1 MKDVLLILFKDKVFP
16 NLLSLGKE
24 IEERLSLKV
33 AVFASEVPKEE
44 LEKVLK
50 NFRSF
55 EIISET
61 DEFLEV
67 IERVDPYLVLL
78 PRPRISPLVHAFK
91 KPWSEALVEE
101 TDRWNFLLVWED
113 TERIKSA
120 LVYTDRANCFEG
132 YLKGVYKFLTNWGL
146 EFKFVTVFDEEAVDI
161 LIEREYPE
169 EEAKEILGKIFE
181 DYISSIR
188 KCIKE
193 KIGLEE
199 VDLIP
204 LKGDTIRSLDFF
216 AVKHK
221 WDLVIL
227 PHSVRNKSDFV
238 ESLQTSLGLFSQELF
253 V

>member
-1 MKDVLLILFKDKVFP
+1 MEGVLLILFKDKVFP
-16 NLLSLGKE
+16 NLLSLGRE
-24 IEERLSLKV
+24 IAERLSLKV
-33 AVFASEVPKEE
+33 SVFASEVPKGE
-44 LEKVLK
+44 LEGILEPFKG
-50 NFRSF
+50 F
-55 EIISET
+55 EIVSE
-61 DEFLEV
+61 DGDFLEV

-113 TERIKSA
+113 AERIERV
-120 LVYTDRANCFEG
+120 LVYTDRENCREG
-132 YLKGVYKFLTNWGL
+132 YLNEVYQFLTEWGV

-181 DYISSIR
+181 DYISSVR
-188 KCIKE
+188 NCIKE
-193 KIGLEE
+193 NLGLEE

-204 LKGDTIRSLDFF
+204 LKGDTVRSLDFF
-216 AVKHK
+216 AVRHK

-227 PHSVRNKSDFV
+227 PHGVENKADFA
-238 ESLQTSLGLFSQELF
+238 ESLQTSIGLFVSK
-253 V
+253 